1 MRQAV
6 MKSLVRYLSLGG
18 LLLVLLGCDQ
28 STSAP
33 VQSGPNGTTQPAVN
47 HAPPT
52 LPAGSSVPANPPAPT
67 TAPMNQALTDPTISI
82 YSMVVSDLVKRSDQ
96 PTYPLIYINPRL
108 GHGQELDTDDNSPAT
123 LPGLLTEL
131 HNLPNGSGGTA
142 SVQFATFA
150 AVTGPPEEG
159 SVVQNGGAFITLG
172 EIVYSDTTGTGNA
185 SFTAGA
191 VSATVRGSIYQSRAD
206 AVGVIYQF
214 ALVGSA
220 WQMQKASEEWRAQG
234 VG

>member
-28 STSAP
+28 STVAP

-47 HAPPT
+47 HPSPT
-52 LPAGSSVPANPPAPT
+52 LPVVSSAPSPTPPTA
-67 TAPMNQALTDPTISI
+67 APMNQVLTDPTISI
-82 YSMVVSDLVKRSDQ
+82 YSMVVGDLVKRNDQ
-96 PTYPLIYINPRL
+96 PAYPIIYINPRL

-131 HNLPNGSGGTA
+131 HNLPNGSGGMA

-159 SVVQNGGAFITLG
+159 SVVQNGGAFLTLG
-172 EIVYSDTTGTGNA
+172 EIVYSDTTGTGNTH
-185 SFTAGA
+185 FTPSA